1 MVAFGTAREK
11 NRTGEGKTAL
21 VTGGSRGIGRGIAYA
36 MAEAGY
42 NLALSHW
49 NDHASAEAV
58 KAEVRGRFGRKLFV
72 FDGDL
77 ERETEP
83 ERLTESAVR
92 ALGRLDV
99 LVNNAGVTL
108 FDDIA
113 AMETADINRL
123 LHLDFRAPILLIQHV
138 GRHMIERGIQGC
150 MINITS
156 TRVERVYPRV
166 EVYGG
171 VKAALARASQSAALE
186 LSAYGIRVN
195 CIAPGA
201 IAATK
206 EREAHYLALGRKI
219 RLGRPGRPVGQT
231 ANIHLDL
238 ASPNFGVQEWSEF
251 SERMREVFPGCPEVR
266 RGYVYVSGKPGW
278 ASIWTSGSPRSI
290 RAMSGCPTGR
300 WRASR
305 T

>member
-1 MVAFGTAREK
+1 MITY
-11 NRTGEGKTAL
+11 
-21 VTGGSRGIGRGIAYA
+21 IAYHLYKHLDYP
-36 MAEAGY
+36 E
-42 NLALSHW
+42 LSL
-49 NDHASAEAV
+49 SSY
-58 KAEVRGRFGRKLFV
+58 L
-72 FDGDL
+72 L
-77 ERETEP
+77 
-83 ERLTESAVR
+83 LQQSAVR

-113 AMETADINRL
+113 AMETADIIRL
-123 LHLDFRAPILLIQHV
+123 LHLDFRAPILLMQHV

-156 TRVERVYPRV
+156 TRVERVYPRDA
-166 EVYGG
+166 VYGG

-186 LSAYGIRVN
+186 LSAYGIRIN

-251 SERMREVFPGCPEVR
+251 SERMREVFPAAR
-266 RGYVYVSGKPGW
+266 RCAAVMCTSAASQAGRRSGRAARRAVSVP
-278 ASIWTSGSPRSI
+278 
-290 RAMSGCPTGR
+290 
-300 WRASR
+300 
-305 T
+305 